1 MSDFDDFIEAADH
14 YGFDL
19 DRDQV
24 QKIRRYQNSTP
35 GHKRLDELAGI
46 AISLGH
52 TEAQGIFYAVDR
64 FVSERLG
71 DSDD

>member
-1 MSDFDDFIEAADH
+1 MSDFDDFIEAANK

-19 DRDQV
+19 DRDRV
-24 QKIRRYQNSTP
+24 QNIRRYENSTP

-46 AISLGH
+46 AMNFGY

-71 DSDD
+71 DADD